1 MNNPLLFAAA
11 IVLACSSCR
20 AVKSQG
26 SDVEVAGATGYVFR
40 GLQMNDGY
48 GVETQG
54 RIIFNRADGSS
65 VSGYAWGYFDGSGD
79 PPDGAL
85 ETTNSGRFSR
95 LDIGVQWTRS
105 FEKFGLSAGVA
116 SYNFPN
122 TPIAAT
128 SEAFVAG
135 ELTTTWLRP
144 GAVFYYDMQNAK
156 DLYLRVGAHPKF
168 QLDRALTADFGLDV
182 GYMGGDQARFYYG
195 VNSSGLSD
203 LLLTGGLTYRQ
214 SEYFRAFARVGY
226 SKVLNS
232 ALESRVTERGL
243 DSEIPWLSI
252 GCGWSY

>member
-1 MNNPLLFAAA
+1 MKNRLLFAAA

-26 SDVEVAGATGYVFR
+26 SDVEVAGATGYVYR

-48 GVETQG
+48 GLETQG
-54 RIIFNRADGSS
+54 RIIFERADGSS
-65 VSGYAWGYFDGSGD
+65 VSGYAWGYFDGSGT
-79 PPDGAL
+79 PADGAL
-85 ETTNSGRFSR
+85 ETTNNARFSR
-95 LDIGVQWTRS
+95 LDIGAQWSRS

-122 TPIAAT
+122 TLIAAT
-128 SEAFVAG
+128 SEAFFAG

-144 GAVFYYDMQNAK
+144 GAVVYYDFQNAK
-156 DLYLRVGAHPKF
+156 DVYIRVGAHPKL
-168 QLDRALTADFGLDV
+168 QLDRALTADLGLDL
-182 GYMGGDQARFYYG
+182 GYMGSDQAKFYYD
-195 VNSSGLSD
+195 VRNSGFSD

-226 SKVLNS
+226 SKVIDSTLKNQVS
-232 ALESRVTERGL
+232 ALGFE
-243 DSEIPWLSI
+243 DEIPWLSI